1 MTDGSE
7 RCSDHR
13 ATESTLG
20 EFAPYPYHSLDDDG
34 VIRAVNDAWLDALG
48 YDRAAVEGTW
58 FGEFLTAPSTETFET
73 RLETLD
79 TEGGIDDLDLE
90 LLCADGGTLV
100 GSFSARSEADDGKIE
115 DGEVDGDADPV
126 RTHWQFS
133 DITGQVQAESET
145 EQARS
150 LLADVMEAVPHPLYV
165 IDAETYTIEH
175 ANAAAAVSEGSTCY
189 EITHGRDQ
197 PCHEGESTSPCPL
210 ESLTETGE
218 PTTVEHTHYGEDG
231 TEQVH
236 EVHAAPIF
244 GDDGEVDRIVESII
258 DITERAEYEQH
269 LKQQRDDLDVLN
281 QVLRHDMRNDLQL
294 VLAYSEMLED
304 VVPPEQADHLETVIE
319 SAEHAVEL
327 TTTARDMSDVLLD
340 KGDETGRASLRSAL
354 ETELD
359 KLRSAYTDADIT
371 VDGGIPDVS
380 VTGNDLLNSVFRNLL
395 KNAIQHNDKPIP
407 AVTVSVTERE
417 NEVSV
422 EVADNGPGVPD
433 HQKDEIFGKGEK
445 GLESAGTGIGLYL
458 VQTLVGNYGGTIDI
472 DDRAER
478 SSAGS
483 RTQSGDNDPEGA
495 VFTVT
500 LPLADQQDD

>member
-1 MTDGSE
+1 MTDGTE

-20 EFAPYPYHSLDDDG
+20 EFAPYPYHSLDDNG
-34 VIRAVNDAWLDALG
+34 VIRAVNDAWLDTLG

-73 RLETLD
+73 RLDTLD
-79 TEGGIDDLDLE
+79 AEGTIDDLDLQ

-100 GSFSARSEADDGKIE
+100 GSFSARGEVDDREIE
-115 DGEVDGDADPV
+115 DGEVDADPV

-133 DITGQVQAESET
+133 DTTERAQAESKT

-165 IDAETYTIEH
+165 IDAETYTIEQ

-189 EITHGRDQ
+189 EMTHDRDQ

-218 PTTVEHTHYGEDG
+218 PTTVEHTHYDEDG

-236 EVHAAPIF
+236 EVHAAPIV

-281 QVLRHDMRNDLQL
+281 QVLRHDMRNDLKL
-294 VLAYSEMLED
+294 VLAYGEMLED

-327 TTTARDMSDVLLD
+327 TTTARDMSDLLLD
-340 KGDETGRASLRSAL
+340 KGDEAGRASLRSAL

-359 KLRSAYTDADIT
+359 KLRSAYTDAEIT
-371 VDGGIPDVS
+371 VDGMIPDAT
-380 VTGNDLLNSVFRNLL
+380 VTGNDLLKSVFRNLL
-395 KNAIQHNDKPIP
+395 KNAIQHNDKSVP
-407 AVTVSVTERE
+407 VVMVSVTEHE
-417 NEVSV
+417 EAVTV
-422 EVADNGPGVPD
+422 EIADNGPGVPD

-458 VQTLVGNYGGTIDI
+458 VQTLVSNYGGEISI
-472 DDRAER
+472 EN
-478 SSAGS
+478 
-483 RTQSGDNDPEGA
+483 NDPEGA
-495 VFTVT
+495 VFSVR
-500 LPLADQQDD
+500 LPRADTND